1 MVIVHKEKSPVEI
14 KRSDQPAAVVHPER
28 SDCDWQWLT
37 TAVCTKRLKRVIPV
51 YTSTCHHTAFHICA
65 LRHGWSIFHCGPV
78 YLEDVYLSHPAFT
91 YFLNQYV
98 RWERQ
103 NWTSEDFDLM
113 INAYQTSFSVE
124 INLDEW
130 KTINGTSL
138 KHWTEMTHSTRS
150 VRVAFTCWGGWD
162 LLVRES
168 HCWGPFTSLWWHFC
182 LARALLYPITSM
194 ESRGSHRLSSVM
206 DNTFHIRL
214 WRP

>member
-1 MVIVHKEKSPVEI
+1 MTNLLLWCTQSGQTVTDS
-14 KRSDQPAAVVHPER
+14 
-28 SDCDWQWLT
+28 DWQLQSVPNDSRGLYQPTHQHAT
-37 TAVCTKRLKRVIPV
+37 TLLSTSVRWDTDGAFSIVDPSTLKMFAWVTQRL
-51 YTSTCHHTAFHICA
+51 HIF
-65 LRHGWSIFHCGPV
+65 WI
-78 YLEDVYLSHPAFT
+78 
-91 YFLNQYV
+91 NV

-168 HCWGPFTSLWWHFC
+168 HCWGSFTSLWWHFC

-194 ESRGSHRLSSVM
+194 ESRGSHRLSAVM

>member
-1 MVIVHKEKSPVEI
+1 MQWPTCCCGAP
-14 KRSDQPAAVVHPER
+14 RAVR
-28 SDCDWQWLT
+28 LWLT
-37 TAVCTKRLKRVIPV
+37 VTDNCCLYQTTQEG
-51 YTSTCHHTAFHICA
+51 YTSLHINMPPHCFPHLCA
-65 LRHGWSIFHCGPV
+65 ETRMEHFPLWTRLPWRCLPESPSV
-78 YLEDVYLSHPAFT
+78 T

-130 KTINGTSL
+130 KTINGTSV

-194 ESRGSHRLSSVM
+194 ESRGSHRLSAVM